1 MFAEAHSRP
10 PWASMIERQIE
21 SPMPMPPDLV
31 VKKALNSRSAFS
43 AEIPTP
49 QSVTL
54 TSTCCVSS
62 WSDRITSSRGRT
74 VTECMASMPF
84 IHSLMAD
91 QLTLHQRDGLP
102 HDVIDVERHLLKAG
116 LVRERPDAP
125 DHLTRPIA
133 VVDNPFHR
141 AARGVQVGSLAVEP
155 PQTGLAVG
163 DDGGERLVH
172 FMRDR
177 GRQFAQGCYAHDM
190 RQVRLRVAQR
200 LFGVNCA
207 DRRSNIGA
215 GAPIAE
221 KIAVCVI
228 KWLAACLDVYRRSSP
243 VDGVH
248 EIAKWPMRVEHRPML
263 SPFFGFPFDIGCNI
277 PA

>member
-133 VVDNPFHR
+133 VVDNPFQR
-141 AARGVQVGSLAVEP
+141 SARCVRVGSSAAEP
-155 PQTGLAVG
+155 AQTGLGVG
-163 DDGGERLVH
+163 DDTGERLVH
-172 FMRDR
+172 FMGDR
-177 GRQFAQGCYAHDM
+177 CRQFAQGCYARYVCELH
-190 RQVRLRVAQR
+190 LSIAEA
-200 LFGVNCA
+200 LF
-207 DRRSNIGA
+207 A
-215 GAPIAE
+215 GAQ
-221 KIAVCVI
+221 
-228 KWLAACLDVYRRSSP
+228 
-243 VDGVH
+243 
-248 EIAKWPMRVEHRPML
+248 
-263 SPFFGFPFDIGCNI
+263 PFFRSLAVGHVDDKGNTFIWFPLEKRAGDQNRHAAAVFAKVLFLTRMEGSNRLELCDDLFVGVA
-277 PA
+277 PFGRRQLP